1 MIKII
6 GNDIMRG
13 GQKIGYFSSND
24 VYSHEGK
31 KLGYFEGN
39 HIYNREG
46 KKLGYLEGDFIYDMT
61 GTRHWR
67 IEDNHAHVEGGELSD
82 VQRAA
87 VRFLLGD

>member
-13 GQKIGYFSSND
+13 GEKIGYFSGND
-24 VYSHEGK
+24 IYSYEGK

-39 HIYNREG
+39 DIFDYENR
-46 KKLGYLEGDFIYDMT
+46 KLGYLEGDFIHYIN
-61 GTRHWR
+61 GEQKIR
-67 IEDNHAHVEGGELSD
+67 IEDNRQHVSGGELSD
-82 VQRAA
+82 IQRAA